1 MVRLGLD
8 ASQRIPSCA
17 VSTDSG
23 NVTVLTVD
31 KPLENFT
38 TLIRETLLQ
47 AKVRLEDLD
56 EIVVCIGPGPKMG
69 VRTTVVT
76 GNALAL
82 ALGIPITGV
91 LSSDALA
98 VVSPVRE
105 LHNVAIS
112 AGRSRWYVTKYNW
125 ERDKLLRLG
134 GSRLLD
140 EIPADTC
147 PTIKYDVFD
156 AANAKLCAHAILTV
170 VEQQGHLIT
179 RSKESEVTPY
189 EQEESDG
196 Q

>member
-8 ASQRIPSCA
+8 ASQQLPSCA

-23 NVTVLTVD
+23 NVTALTMD
-31 KPLENFT
+31 KPLENFV
-38 TLIRETLLQ
+38 TLIRETLLR

-98 VVSPVRE
+98 VASPVRE
-105 LHNVAIS
+105 PHNVAIS
-112 AGRSRWYVTKYNW
+112 AGRSRWYVTKYTWNG
-125 ERDKLLRLG
+125 DKLLRLC
-134 GSRLLD
+134 GSQLLD
-140 EIPADTC
+140 EIPADSC
-147 PTIKYDVFD
+147 PTIKSDIFD
-156 AANAKLCAHAILTV
+156 TVNADLCAQAILTV
-170 VEQQGHLIT
+170 AEQQGHLIT
-179 RSKESEVTPY
+179 QSRVSEVAPY
-189 EQEESDG
+189 EQEENE
-196 Q
+196 